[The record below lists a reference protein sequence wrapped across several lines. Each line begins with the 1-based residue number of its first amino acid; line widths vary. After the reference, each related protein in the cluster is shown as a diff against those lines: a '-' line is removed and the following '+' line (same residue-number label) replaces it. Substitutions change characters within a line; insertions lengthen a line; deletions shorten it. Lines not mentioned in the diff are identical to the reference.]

1 MQRWPME
8 LLHHWIDF
16 DCTCVLGFQQ
26 ACGSGHDWGFT
37 EGWSQHMGEPA
48 SINFISK
55 SSCGLQVSK
64 MVYSEL
70 FKLTWFGK
78 IATCKCWNGLVSKKD
93 SVKTIKCES
102 NDLMI
107 VVWKKYHMYKVIY
120 PDFVKCKH
128 HSLEERKHYIQY
140 ARWKI
145 GEVLGDLCILID
157 ITSL

>member
-1 MQRWPME
+1 MTNEVTSSLNWFW
-8 LLHHWIDF
+8 L
-16 DCTCVLGFQQ
+16 CVLGFQQ
-26 ACGSGHDWGFT
+26 ACGSGHNWGFT
-37 EGWSQHMGEPA
+37 EGWSQHMGKPA

-102 NDLMI
+102 IHSSL
-107 VVWKKYHMYKVIY
+107 KKISYIYKVIY